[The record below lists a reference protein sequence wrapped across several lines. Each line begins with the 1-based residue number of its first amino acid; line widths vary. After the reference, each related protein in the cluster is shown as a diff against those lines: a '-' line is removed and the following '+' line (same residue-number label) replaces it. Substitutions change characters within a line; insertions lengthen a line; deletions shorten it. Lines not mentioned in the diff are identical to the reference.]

1 MVEKALARSKINVAA
16 HVEALIDRMGLGLL
30 IWRLED
36 AANPAGLKLLSA
48 NPAATRIA
56 NFDYSCALGKTME
69 ELFPSAV
76 ARGRHTAYAGIV
88 LSGIE
93 QPLQPDVYAETGG
106 VLVAGRIV
114 PLPNGCVAIIFE
126 NEITGS
132 TVRDESKKLTAF
144 LDSIVDNIPAMV
156 FVKDAEHLRY
166 ELFNR
171 MGERLSGFAR
181 EDILGKGAH
190 DLFPKEQADFFQA
203 KDRDVLMSGRMLD
216 IPEEPIDYA
225 GGRRWLHTKKI
236 PILGPDGT
244 PAHLLGISLDITD
257 RKMAV
262 EALRKAHEELEIRV
276 LERTRDLVEANAQLT
291 REIEGRK
298 RTEEALG
305 QAEEQLRH
313 AQKME
318 AVGKLAGGIAH
329 DFNNLLSV
337 IISYATILSSD
348 VDADGAIGQGLAEI
362 KRAGERAADL
372 TRHLLAFGRQ
382 QVLAPRVVDLNEVVS
397 KMDRILRRLL
407 GEDLEL
413 RTVAAADLGRVRA
426 DPGQLEQVI
435 MNLAVNARDAMPLG
449 GKLTIATANLEVDE
463 RAAKNRIG
471 ITPGAYV
478 TLSVTDTGAGIDRAT
493 LPRIFEPFFT
503 TKAQGKGTGL
513 GLSTVFGIVKQSG
526 GHIEVESER
535 GRGTTFKIY
544 LARTD
549 DASTAEDLS
558 DPGDAS
564 EPSLRGGE
572 TILLVEDEEQV
583 RTLARGILE
592 GQGYQVL
599 VAREPS
605 DALAIHRGTI
615 RPIDLLITDIVMPQM
630 NGRRLSEYLLSER
643 PQMAVLLMS
652 GYADDVVNHGGLLDP
667 DIAFLQKPITPLA
680 LIKMVRQVLDS
691 KGSPAP

>member
-1 MVEKALARSKINVAA
+1 
-16 HVEALIDRMGLGLL
+16 
-30 IWRLED
+30 
-36 AANPAGLKLLSA
+36 
-48 NPAATRIA
+48 
-56 NFDYSCALGKTME
+56 
-69 ELFPSAV
+69 
-76 ARGRHTAYAGIV
+76 
-88 LSGIE
+88 
-93 QPLQPDVYAETGG
+93 
-106 VLVAGRIV
+106 
-114 PLPNGCVAIIFE
+114 
-126 NEITGS
+126 
-132 TVRDESKKLTAF
+132 
-144 LDSIVDNIPAMV
+144 
-156 FVKDAEHLRY
+156 
-166 ELFNR
+166 
-171 MGERLSGFAR
+171 
-181 EDILGKGAH
+181 
-190 DLFPKEQADFFQA
+190 
-203 KDRDVLMSGRMLD
+203 
-216 IPEEPIDYA
+216 
-225 GGRRWLHTKKI
+225 
-236 PILGPDGT
+236 
-244 PAHLLGISLDITD
+244 
-257 RKMAV
+257 
-262 EALRKAHEELEIRV
+262 
-276 LERTRDLVEANAQLT
+276 
-291 REIEGRK
+291 
-298 RTEEALG
+298 
-305 QAEEQLRH
+305 
-313 AQKME
+313 ME
-318 AVGKLAGGIAH
+318 AVGKLAGGVAH

-348 VDADGAIGQGLAEI
+348 VDADGAIGQGLVEI

-382 QVLAPRVVDLNEVVS
+382 QVLAPRVVDLNEVVG
-397 KMDRILRRLL
+397 KMDRMLRRLL

-471 ITPGAYV
+471 IAPGAYV

-535 GRGTTFKIY
+535 GSGTTFKIY

-549 DASTAEDLS
+549 DAPTAEDLS
-558 DPGDAS
+558 DAGDAS

-652 GYADDVVNHGGLLDP
+652 GYADDVVNHGGLRDP

-691 KGSPAP
+691 KRSPAP